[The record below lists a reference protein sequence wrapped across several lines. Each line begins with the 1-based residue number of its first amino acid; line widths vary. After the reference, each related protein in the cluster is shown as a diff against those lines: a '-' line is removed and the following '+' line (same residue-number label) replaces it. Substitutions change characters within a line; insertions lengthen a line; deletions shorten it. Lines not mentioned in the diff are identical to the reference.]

1 MSPCVERRERTSL
14 GREQVRIDLVDRTA
28 SAERHRDVGL
38 VAQEGQNICDALL
51 AAYDEAPDDG
61 TTDLDG
67 PGSERDGIHDIGPAT
82 DAAVLRRSVA
92 FR

>member
-1 MSPCVERRERTSL
+1 MTCERTSL
-14 GREQVRIDLVDRTA
+14 GREQVRSDFLDRTA
-28 SAERHRDVGL
+28 SAERHRDVEL
-38 VAQEGQNICDALL
+38 VAQEGQNICHALL
-51 AAYDEAPDDG
+51 AADDEAPDDG

-67 PGSERDGIHDIGPAT
+67 PGSERDGLHDIGPAT